1 MYVNT
6 EVAVLT
12 PVCVPPCNELLA
24 VKDAVDVIVNME
36 ETVNVIDGMGLCDK
50 IALDDPVFVEATE
63 KEDIR
68 AGDAVVFAVPVAFEF
83 CVVVNLAKEVD
94 VLLSDKVNILEME

>member
-36 ETVNVIDGMGLCDK
+36 ETVNVM
-50 IALDDPVFVEATE
+50 DD
-63 KEDIR
+63 I
-68 AGDAVVFAVPVAFEF
+68 
-83 CVVVNLAKEVD
+83 
-94 VLLSDKVNILEME
+94 

>member
-36 ETVNVIDGMGLCDK
+36 ETDNVM
-50 IALDDPVFVEATE
+50 DD
-63 KEDIR
+63 I
-68 AGDAVVFAVPVAFEF
+68 
-83 CVVVNLAKEVD
+83 
-94 VLLSDKVNILEME
+94 